1 MSLKDDYSSAY
12 EKAEKLG
19 RAETTLFTLTVSL
32 SLFAIIIPDNASFG
46 LNIVITLSAISYA
59 AVYMID
65 DFHFW
70 YSAENGRRKGAI
82 ENSFSVS
89 LTSKETQGYYNNEA
103 MNPEIKYIL
112 DLYESCYFS
121 EAILKK
127 MLPRVVIKIAVAI
140 TALTILMF
148 CLDPTI
154 AVVWTQGIFSTCV
167 LFNCVGSIVC
177 YFKFKQIN
185 EIFFSTFVT
194 RQYNGKGTDSAI
206 LKANALEYEAVKAHY
221 KIRLNS
227 NIFKEDNEKLSQE
240 WDDLLQKMNPSII
253 SIEPPT

>member
-1 MSLKDDYSSAY
+1 MSFKDDYSSAY
-12 EKAEKLG
+12 EVAQNLG
-19 RAETTLFTLTVSL
+19 RVETALFILTVLL
-32 SLFAIIIPDNASFG
+32 SFAAIIIPDNASLG
-46 LNIVITLSAISYA
+46 LNVAIALSALFYA

-103 MNPEIKYIL
+103 VDPEVKYIL
-112 DLYESCYFS
+112 NLYESCYFT

-127 MLPRVVIKIAVAI
+127 MLPGIIAKIAVAI
-140 TALTILMF
+140 IALVILMLCF
-148 CLDPTI
+148 DPAI
-154 AVVWTQGIFSTCV
+154 VVIWTQGIFSTCI
-167 LFNCVGSIVC
+167 LFSSVGSIVC
-177 YFKFKQIN
+177 YFRLNRIK
-185 EIFFSTFVT
+185 EIFYGEFVI
-194 RQYNGKGTDSAI
+194 RQYNGKGADSVI

-227 NIFKEDNEKLSQE
+227 NIYNESNEELSRE
-240 WDDLLQKMNPSII
+240 WDALLHKMNPSIAAM
-253 SIEPPT
+253 